1 METKH
6 FINKTIPKLVNE
18 KGETICKQDKILE
31 EAKNYYKKLYTKT
44 ESLSEV
50 NLNSEIPDSD
60 IKKLNDTLKE
70 SLEGEITY
78 NELTTAMRRM
88 KNEKSPG
95 MASNWT
101 VCGVCNFRNI
111 NTASEVWCSE
121 CDEGLCGECR
131 EHHGASKS
139 TKNHDTIS
147 ITEIRSYQ
155 QMSIEDIVKNVK
167 SSNAWLEVEQMLVQ
181 MLKNVQKIRNDR
193 IENLKCLQDQRVEI
207 ERDINQTRKMI
218 NDHLDKLQ
226 DQIMKELYAN
236 EENESKKIKLL
247 LCEIEDIEK
256 RISDL
261 QGNQNNIR
269 QHASELQTFLAL
281 KHIEKEVSD
290 KAECIQSVLENEDMK
305 IKTLALEV
313 NKDVQNICRADCFG
327 SVSVDSKSCKVVIDS
342 NKNKEAQMMIPS
354 LISKCIDDI
363 KLSNK
368 MQINLQSAGRVTGCE
383 ILPNGKMMFCDYSKG
398 KLIMLKSNGMHEFEI
413 RLDTPVFDLT
423 YFERE
428 NSIAVTS
435 GFGSNVIHIIDHP
448 NSRTIKRTIQ
458 SSYTPFGIALNKT
471 VLVYCKSGKGIM
483 EVQLNGASEKAL
495 VQFKMPP
502 YSYVAVHGD
511 NMYYTNKENHSVT
524 CYAIHGNLKWE
535 FKDTQKLR
543 YPQGISVDNNGNVY
557 VASRITSSMVII
569 SPDGKRCRTI
579 LSSRDGL
586 SYPCALHFE
595 PKSNKLLVAND
606 NKIAFLFDV
615 S

>member
-1 METKH
+1 
-6 FINKTIPKLVNE
+6 
-18 KGETICKQDKILE
+18 
-31 EAKNYYKKLYTKT
+31 
-44 ESLSEV
+44 
-50 NLNSEIPDSD
+50 
-60 IKKLNDTLKE
+60 
-70 SLEGEITY
+70 
-78 NELTTAMRRM
+78 
-88 KNEKSPG
+88 

-139 TKNHDTIS
+139 TRSHDTIS
-147 ITEIRSYQ
+147 ITEYQ
-155 QMSIEDIVKNVK
+155 KLPTNVLEITQTCQKHKEHYQTFCKKHDCPCCRRCVIETHNDCNDLTAIEDIVKNVK

-181 MLKNVQKIRNDR
+181 MLKNVHKIRNDR

-218 NDHLDKLQ
+218 NDHLDKIQ

-290 KAECIQSVLENEDMK
+290 KAECIQSVLKNEDMK
-305 IKTLALEV
+305 IKTLVFEV

-327 SVSVDSKSCKVVIDS
+327 SVSVNSKSCKVVIDS

-354 LISKCIDDI
+354 LVSKCIDDI
-363 KLSNK
+363 KLSNT
-368 MQINLQSAGRVTGCE
+368 MQIDLKSTGSVRGCA
-383 ILPNGKMMFCDYSKG
+383 ILPNGKMMFCDYTKG
-398 KLIMLKSNGMHEFEI
+398 NVIGLKSNDMHEFEI
-413 RLDTPVFDLT
+413 RLNTGACDLA

-435 GFGSNVIHIIDHP
+435 GYGSNVIHIIDA

-458 SSYTPFGIALNKT
+458 SSEYPYGIALNDNA
-471 VLVYCKSGKGIM
+471 LIYCKSGKGIM
-483 EVQLNGASEKAL
+483 EVQWNGESEKAL
-495 VQFKMPP
+495 VQFIMPHF
-502 YSYVAVHGD
+502 SYVAVYGD
-511 NMYYTNKENHSVT
+511 NMYYTNKDNHSVT
-524 CYAIHGNLKWE
+524 CYDIHGNLKWT
-535 FKDTQKLR
+535 FKNRQNLQ
-543 YPQGISVDNNGNVY
+543 YPQGISVDNNENVY
-557 VASRITSSMVII
+557 VASMATNSVVII
-569 SPDGKRCRTI
+569 TPDGKRCRTI
-579 LSSRDGL
+579 LSSCDGL
-586 SYPCALHFE
+586 RSPCVLHFE
-595 PKSNKLLVAND
+595 PTSNKLLVANES
-606 NKIAFLFDV
+606 KTAFLFDV